1 MREKINTTETRR
13 HGVLSLCLR
22 VSVSLFWIP
31 FHLQAQST
39 ILIQSFTTND
49 SVLLRWVPKGVS
61 TWKAGAQKGYTIERW
76 TNEQYFDTPG
86 LKGELLATV
95 VPLAQ
100 KDTTWKK
107 LMRAYPAN
115 ALVFEALYGAPKK
128 GTEEQMQFGLAL
140 KAADLSVATAKAEG
154 LYFCDRTA
162 QSGKSYVYRIAVAGT
177 TNSGLVFTDGKISVL
192 PVPSKP
198 SGEFKNKTAT
208 ISFEAA
214 STRASFAGYIIERS
228 DDSLHFSRVNATLL
242 VFAVSNYEKDKSMLV
257 YRDTLPQN
265 GKAYWYRVRGYSF
278 FGIDGPPSVAV
289 KGKGKQEWLAT
300 PVIDTLFSRDN
311 KSVSLQWHLPDS
323 VADRQV
329 KRFCLFRSQKPNA
342 EYALV
347 KNYAATSRSCI
358 DDQPA
363 FANYYLLGAISV
375 DNDTAFSYPYF
386 FQLIDDVPPP
396 VPQNITAVIDTN
408 GIVQLSWKN
417 VIAND
422 LKGYR
427 VFRCND
433 LREEW
438 IEVSDSVLRET
449 VFTDTVTLQTL
460 TRQVYYSVKSVDKL
474 YNNSALSSPC
484 RVRRPDKI
492 PPVPPLVRSIS
503 HSDSTIALAWINS
516 SSEDV
521 SCVELKRND
530 GVVLGSWRGND
541 TLSHFSDQ
549 LLVPGQTYS
558 YSLTVTDSSGNES
571 RCNFPAIV
579 FLPQVYPALKNFTAV
594 PDFEKREIRLSWQAT
609 ANVDRYVIYKAKKGE
624 PMRSWKTVNAAT
636 ISFIDK
642 EAYPGNV
649 YEYRVKAILKNGSET
664 KLVSASVVF

>member
-1 MREKINTTETRR
+1 M
-13 HGVLSLCLR
+13 
-22 VSVSLFWIP
+22 
-31 FHLQAQST
+31 
-39 ILIQSFTTND
+39 
-49 SVLLRWVPKGVS
+49 PKDAA

-86 LKGELLATV
+86 SKGESLVTV

-100 KDTTWKK
+100 KDTTWKR
-107 LMRAYPAN
+107 LMRTDPAN

-128 GTEEQMQFGLAL
+128 GTEEQLQFGLAL
-140 KAADLSVATAKAEG
+140 KAADLSAATAKAEG
-154 LYFCDRTA
+154 LYFSDRTA
-162 QSGKSYVYRIAVAGT
+162 QAGKSYVYRITVAGT
-177 TNSGLVFTDGKISVL
+177 ANSGLVFTDGKISVL

-242 VFAVSNYEKDKSMLV
+242 IFAVSNYEKDKSMLV
-257 YRDTLPQN
+257 YRDTFPQN
-265 GKAYWYRVRGYSF
+265 GKTYWYRVRGYSF
-278 FGIDGPPSVAV
+278 FGIDGPPSVTV
-289 KGKGKQEWLAT
+289 KGKGKPEWLAT

-311 KSVSLQWHLPDS
+311 KSVALQWHLPDS

-329 KRFCLFRSQKPNA
+329 KQFCLFRSKRSDA
-342 EYALV
+342 EYTLV
-347 KNYAATSRSCI
+347 KNCTATSRSCS
-358 DDQPA
+358 DDQPS

-396 VPQNITAVIDTN
+396 VPQNITAIIDTD

-417 VIAND
+417 VIADD

-438 IEVSDSVLRET
+438 IEVSDSVLRVT
-449 VFTDTVTLQTL
+449 AFTDTVTLQTL

-474 YNNSALSSPC
+474 YNNSALSSSC

-530 GVVLGSWRGND
+530 GVVLGCWRGDD
-541 TLSHFSDQ
+541 TLSHFSDHV
-549 LLVPGQTYS
+549 LVPGQTYS
-558 YSLTVTDSSGNES
+558 YSLIVTDSSGNES
-571 RCNFPAIV
+571 RCNFPTIV
-579 FLPQVYPALKNFTAV
+579 FQPQVYPALQHFYAT